1 MLTFCTVSHASLR
14 WLQVVNHEPSTVLHL
29 DRDTEKA
36 AVFGTSVEEL
46 PGGTG
51 GELADLARTWQ

>member
-1 MLTFCTVSHASLR
+1 MLTFCTVSHAPLR
-14 WLQVVNHEPSTVLHL
+14 WLQVVNHELSTVSHL

-51 GELADLARTWQ
+51 G